1 MHSCLCL
8 RSWLSRD
15 ESMFDNGSMAGSHV
29 FSEAQSLSYF
39 SKALTAEV
47 ETVLSHDRTVLAAS
61 LARPAAFAE
70 FSLFLQLDLGHGLLT
85 DYLCSEIV
93 LHEYYSLFPGNVVT
107 ATDS

>member
-8 RSWLSRD
+8 RSLLSRD

-61 LARPAAFAE
+61 LAGPAAFAE
-70 FSLFLQLDLGHGLLT
+70 FSLFLRLDLGHGYQLATCVLKLL
-85 DYLCSEIV
+85 CMNAIAS
-93 LHEYYSLFPGNVVT
+93 SLVT
-107 ATDS
+107 